1 MIIAITKLM
10 LTEQQ
15 AIDIYHIKLRHLEDQ
30 KCKLSIRGMSGPVS
44 KIYGVSARTIRDIWN
59 RKTWAFTTDHDST
72 TDSLTPALQAEIEFL
87 LKAHA

>member
-1 MIIAITKLM
+1 MVM

-59 RKTWAFTTDHDST
+59 RKTWAFATDHDST
-72 TDSLTPALQAEIEFL
+72 TDSLTPYIQADIKF
-87 LKAHA
+87 